1 MIPTFNRTN
10 INLLN
15 IEYIFYSYF
24 INIGIL
30 QFKSIYSMCG
40 VIPTLTGV
48 KANKESQKDHLTLF
62 VRGRKKSF

>member
-1 MIPTFNRTN
+1 
-10 INLLN
+10 
-15 IEYIFYSYF
+15 
-24 INIGIL
+24 
-30 QFKSIYSMCG
+30 MCG

>member
-48 KANKESQKDHLTLF
+48 KANKESPKGSSNSF
-62 VRGRKKSF
+62 RKR